1 MNTDVK
7 NILPLIFKALAWLR
21 RHSVVFSITVV
32 AILYAALV
40 VQINI
45 LNRKQPSDTSINEKV
60 QTIKQLKIDQSTA
73 NKLKKL
79 ENNSSEVKTLFKD
92 ARENP
97 FQE

>member
-21 RHSVVFSITVV
+21 RHSVVISITVV

>member
-7 NILPLIFKALAWLR
+7 NIRPLIFKALAWLR
-21 RHSVVFSITVV
+21 HHSVVISITVV

>member
-21 RHSVVFSITVV
+21 HHSVVISITVV